1 MRETLLA
8 RRLTWFSHSRHQT
21 SSTILVID
29 ISVRMLLCNTNKA
42 SNPYQYNC
50 QDCHPL
56 EYSYVK
62 EKERINGKYYPHI
75 ISTIQSRKHHTEAK
89 KTGNNALLCPTV
101 IWESSMSTTCSATVP
116 CPHCAGDKFSNA
128 QSTILHCTDR
138 LAKLRSKSKRCL
150 FYYSTYSASLVER
163 RRSVIF

>member
-42 SNPYQYNC
+42 SYPYQYNC

-56 EYSYVK
+56 EVTVC
-62 EKERINGKYYPHI
+62 EGKRTYPWKAL
-75 ISTIQSRKHHTEAK
+75 SSHHQHHSKQEASTEAK

-101 IWESSMSTTCSATVP
+101 IYKSSMSTTCSATVP
-116 CPHCAGDKFSNA
+116 CPHCAFDKCSNA
-128 QSTILHCTDR
+128 QSTILHCIDR
-138 LAKLRSKSKRCL
+138 SAKLRSKSKRCL
-150 FYYSTYSASLVER
+150 FYYSTYSASLES